1 MREVLTL
8 TDREKISR
16 GLAAGWRLCDIA
28 EVLGR
33 DRSVIS
39 REVARH
45 GGREDYRAGPAE
57 EAARAARA
65 RPKRFAVDRSPRL
78 QAVVTG
84 LLKIGWSPASI
95 AGRLDVVSEVV
106 GPVLPVTAGLAASA
120 DGRASCV

>member
-1 MREVLTL
+1 MILLFGGEQDHDVREVLTL

-57 EAARAARA
+57 EAARAAR
-65 RPKRFAVDRSPRL
+65 
-78 QAVVTG
+78 G
-84 LLKIGWSPASI
+84 
-95 AGRLDVVSEVV
+95 
-106 GPVLPVTAGLAASA
+106 
-120 DGRASCV
+120 